1 MIEREFVAQR
11 TKEYQ
16 IKKFIEEK
24 LQGVGISQIRLKK
37 IPMGEKIILETSR
50 PSLIVGKRGVNIREM
65 TKTLK
70 HKFRLE
76 NPQIEIT
83 EVKDI
88 FLDPQIVADR
98 IAGALER
105 YGLSRFKGVGHKMME
120 QVMNSGAKGVEVVI
134 AGKVPSAR
142 ARSWRFYKGYL
153 KKCGDI
159 AIVGVRKA
167 QATALLK
174 TGIVGIKVAIMPPNL
189 RLPDHIEV
197 LQEATQV
204 IEELAM
210 EKEKKAAEEK
220 AAAEKPKRKRVAKKK
235 KAEERKEEI
244 ATGST
249 AVEEV
254 KQEVPAEETS
264 AETVMQEAA
273 PEASVAVEETLA
285 EEKNP
290 TPEVVEGE
298 KGIEEEK

>member
-204 IEELAM
+204 IEELAA
-210 EKEKKAAEEK
+210 EKEQKAADIACSLENKDEC
-220 AAAEKPKRKRVAKKK
+220 AAC
-235 KAEERKEEI
+235 
-244 ATGST
+244 S
-249 AVEEV
+249 
-254 KQEVPAEETS
+254 S
-264 AETVMQEAA
+264 
-273 PEASVAVEETLA
+273 
-285 EEKNP
+285 
-290 TPEVVEGE
+290 
-298 KGIEEEK
+298 

>member
-220 AAAEKPKRKRVAKKK
+220 AAAEKPKRKRPAKKRK
-235 KAEERKEEI
+235 KEEGKSEEHKEGTES
-244 ATGST
+244 A
-249 AVEEV
+249 AEEV

-264 AETVMQEAA
+264 AETVMREAA
-273 PEASVAVEETLA
+273 PEAPVAVEETPA
-285 EEKNP
+285 A
-290 TPEVVEGE
+290 EVVEGE
-298 KGIEEEK
+298 KENIETEEEK

>member
-50 PSLIVGKRGVNIREM
+50 PSLIVGKRGVNIKEM

-142 ARSWRFYKGYL
+142 ARSWRFYQGYL

-167 QATALLK
+167 QARALLK

-189 RLPDHIEV
+189 KLPDHIEV

-204 IEELAM
+204 IEELAV
-210 EKEKKAAEEK
+210 EKEKKAADEK
-220 AAAEKPKRKRVAKKK
+220 AAAEKPKRKRPAKKK
-235 KAEERKEEI
+235 KEEVKEEI
-244 ATGST
+244 ATES
-249 AVEEV
+249 AAAEEV
-254 KQEVPAEETS
+254 KQETPAEETVAV
-264 AETVMQEAA
+264 AET
-273 PEASVAVEETLA
+273 SA
-285 EEKNP
+285 EEKAP
-290 TPEVVEGE
+290 DDGVVVEEQKEIG
-298 KGIEEEK
+298 EEK

>member
-50 PSLIVGKRGVNIREM
+50 PSLIVGKRGVNIKEM

-70 HKFRLE
+70 HKFQLE

-83 EVKDI
+83 EVKDV

-189 RLPDHIEV
+189 KLPDHIEV

-204 IEELAM
+204 IKDLAV
-210 EKEKKAAEEK
+210 EKEKKAADEK
-220 AAAEKPKRKRVAKKK
+220 AAAEKPKRKRPAKKK
-235 KAEERKEEI
+235 KEESQKE
-244 ATGST
+244 G
-249 AVEEV
+249 
-254 KQEVPAEETS
+254 
-264 AETVMQEAA
+264 
-273 PEASVAVEETLA
+273 A
-285 EEKNP
+285 EEKAEIKEEATVTEAVPNMEEPAAEEAVPAASETEPEAP
-290 TPEVVEGE
+290 TE
-298 KGIEEEK
+298 KAS

>member
-220 AAAEKPKRKRVAKKK
+220 AAAEKPKRKRPAKKRK
-235 KAEERKEEI
+235 KEEGKSEEHKEGTES
-244 ATGST
+244 A
-249 AVEEV
+249 AEEV

-264 AETVMQEAA
+264 AEPVMQEAA
-273 PEASVAVEETLA
+273 PEASVAVEETPA
-285 EEKNP
+285 A
-290 TPEVVEGE
+290 EVVEGE
-298 KGIEEEK
+298 KENIETEEEK

>member
-204 IEELAM
+204 IEELAA
-210 EKEKKAAEEK
+210 EKEQKAAEEK
-220 AAAEKPKRKRVAKKK
+220 AAAEKPKRKRAAKKK
-235 KAEERKEEI
+235 NEEGKSEEHKEGTES
-244 ATGST
+244 A
-249 AVEEV
+249 AEEV

-264 AETVMQEAA
+264 AETVMREAA
-273 PEASVAVEETLA
+273 PEAPVAVEETPA
-285 EEKNP
+285 A
-290 TPEVVEGE
+290 EVVEGE
-298 KGIEEEK
+298 KENIETEEEK

>member
-264 AETVMQEAA
+264 AETVMREAA
-273 PEASVAVEETLA
+273 PEAPVAVEETPA
-285 EEKNP
+285 A
-290 TPEVVEGE
+290 EVVEGE
-298 KGIEEEK
+298 KENIETEEEK